1 MNDDINNMIS
11 LKIVLMKIVIQGKAD
26 IADWAITRRFF
37 TKGCFSDFFE
47 GKFCNA
53 DVWVLLNPNCVIKN
67 KGRFQNVGI
76 YSETNNNEK

>member
-11 LKIVLMKIVIQGKAD
+11 CKIVLMKIVIQGKAD

-47 GKFCNA
+47 GKFCYA
-53 DVWVLLNPNCVIKN
+53 DVWVVLNSDGVIKN
-67 KGRFQNVGI
+67 KGRFKCIGI
-76 YSETNNNEK
+76 DPETNNEK